1 MQSTMELEEL
11 DELVEHLDTQI
22 SEVVAVDDAQAPSL
36 LLCSNGCGGGWS
48 WYWCW

>member
-11 DELVEHLDTQI
+11 DELVEHLDAQI
-22 SEVVAVDDAQAPSL
+22 SQVVVDDAQTPSL

-48 WYWCW
+48 WHWCW